1 VSRVAFLLAA
11 LVLALAACGG
21 DDDTETAAAFETT
34 ATTEATT
41 TTEEPTTTEEAAPGS
56 SGNGC
61 RTVSQPT
68 PRASGSEKG
77 PKDLLDPDKTY
88 RIAVKT
94 SCGTFT
100 MTLDPKASP
109 RATASFV
116 ALARNDFFDNTTFH
130 RIVPGFVI
138 QGGDPSAVGAGG
150 PGYLTV
156 DKPAAD
162 TTYTKGV
169 VAMAKS
175 ATDPPGTAGS
185 QFFVVTAPDAG
196 LPPDYAVIGHV
207 TEGQP
212 VVDRIGTLG
221 TPTQEGTPTQ
231 TVTVDDM
238 VVTVK

>member
-1 VSRVAFLLAA
+1 VSRLTPLLAA

-41 TTEEPTTTEEAAPGS
+41 TTEEPATTEEAAPGS

-68 PRASGSEKG
+68 PRTSGSEKA
-77 PKDLLDPDKTY
+77 PKELLDPKKMY

-94 SCGTFT
+94 SCGSFT
-100 MTLDPKASP
+100 ITLDPKASP
-109 RATASFV
+109 HATASFV
-116 ALARNDFFDNTTFH
+116 ALARKNFFDDTTFH

-156 DKPAAD
+156 DKPASD
-162 TTYTKGV
+162 TTYEKGV

-207 TEGQP
+207 TAGQP

-238 VVTVK
+238 AVTVK

>member
-1 VSRVAFLLAA
+1 VPRPTILLAV
-11 LVLALAACGG
+11 LVLALAACGS
-21 DDDTETAAAFETT
+21 DDDTETSAAFDTT
-34 ATTEATT
+34 ATAEAATT
-41 TTEEPTTTEEAAPGS
+41 PEEPTATEDEAGS

-61 RTVSQPT
+61 RTVQQPT
-68 PRASGSEKG
+68 PRPSGSEKA

-88 RIAVKT
+88 RITVKT
-94 SCGTFT
+94 SCGAFT

-116 ALARNDFFDNTTFH
+116 ALARNDFFDDTIFH

-207 TEGQP
+207 TDGQA

-221 TPTQEGTPTQ
+221 TPTQAGTPTQ

-238 VVTVK
+238 VVSVT

>member
-1 VSRVAFLLAA
+1 MFRPALLLTL
-11 LVLALAACGG
+11 LVLALAACGS
-21 DDDTETAAAFETT
+21 DDDTETAAAPEAT
-34 ATTEATT
+34 ATTTA
-41 TTEEPTTTEEAAPGS
+41 EEPTTSVEEAAPGS

-61 RTVSQPT
+61 RTVQQPT
-68 PRASGSEKG
+68 PRPSGSEKA
-77 PKDLLDPDKTY
+77 PKELLDPDKTY
-88 RIAVKT
+88 RITVKT
-94 SCGTFT
+94 SCGDFT
-100 MTLDPKASP
+100 ITIDQKASP

-116 ALARNDFFDNTTFH
+116 ALARNDVFDDTIFH
-130 RIVPGFVI
+130 RIVPDFVV

-162 TTYTKGV
+162 TTYEKGV

-185 QFFVVTAPDAG
+185 QFFVVTAQDAG